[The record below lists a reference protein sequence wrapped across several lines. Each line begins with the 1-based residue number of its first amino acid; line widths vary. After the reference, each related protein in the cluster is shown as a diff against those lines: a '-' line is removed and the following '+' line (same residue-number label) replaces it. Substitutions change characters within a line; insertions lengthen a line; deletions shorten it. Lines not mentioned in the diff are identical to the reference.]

1 MGQQH
6 AIHKF
11 VLGTKDFDDKQSEFM
26 YDKGWYSITDIVG
39 EEKNIIYKSRNAQE
53 AYLKWNIYIGRKKER
68 LTPEERKRQR
78 EERYEKKERTKQ
90 RAPQDIGGHYGHF
103 QHRQQ
108 IFQSI
113 KQTGRYGYLSF
124 CWIISCI
131 PVFTIGA
138 ASTALYDTSRR
149 VIHRD
154 EGYVWRGYWHAFK
167 VNFKQ
172 ATKAW
177 LVQLII
183 LIVLLGDIYITWS
196 GLKTGNQWGAFSI
209 VFIIMALIA
218 AAWAIYT
225 SAYISRF
232 EQVTKITL
240 KNTILILIANLPWTL
255 LVIVILVVSLIL
267 AWIIIPLIFILPVGA
282 ALTYEFIFERI
293 FRKLMPEEDRLRE
306 EEKDKEYRD

>member
-78 EERYEKKERTKQ
+78 EERYEKERTKQ

-113 KQTGRYGYLSF
+113 KQTGRYGYFELLLDHIMHTCFYNRSG
-124 CWIISCI
+124 IH
-131 PVFTIGA
+131 
-138 ASTALYDTSRR
+138 STLRYIAPCHPSR
-149 VIHRD
+149 
-154 EGYVWRGYWHAFK
+154 
-167 VNFKQ
+167 
-172 ATKAW
+172 
-177 LVQLII
+177 
-183 LIVLLGDIYITWS
+183 
-196 GLKTGNQWGAFSI
+196 
-209 VFIIMALIA
+209 
-218 AAWAIYT
+218 
-225 SAYISRF
+225 
-232 EQVTKITL
+232 
-240 KNTILILIANLPWTL
+240 
-255 LVIVILVVSLIL
+255 
-267 AWIIIPLIFILPVGA
+267 
-282 ALTYEFIFERI
+282 
-293 FRKLMPEEDRLRE
+293 
-306 EEKDKEYRD
+306 